1 MSMLQATDVEQASG
15 VTTRPL
21 CVDLDGTLVKSDT
34 LLDSLL
40 LLVRIHPWQAFRSPA
55 WALRGKAAL
64 KREVA
69 SRVTLDVDH
78 LPYNRPLIAYLKEQK
93 AAGRRIYLATGADSE
108 TAERVAA
115 HFDFFDAVLASDGKT
130 NLTGSNKLD
139 GMRSRFGDEG
149 YDYIGNAS
157 VDIPL
162 LRHAGSA
169 MLANPER
176 GLTSRLR
183 SSGIKVE
190 RQFDDVVGALKTFLS
205 AIRIHQWAKNVLVL
219 VPLLLSHSLTGPH
232 IAAAITAFFCFSLCA
247 SATYIVNDML
257 DMDADRRHPRKRS
270 RPFASGDMSIWTGA
284 VIAFTFM
291 ACALLGS
298 FLLLPPPFL
307 SWLLLYILA
316 TLAYSLYFKRIAL
329 VDVILL
335 SGLYTLRVLAGG
347 AATGV
352 PISPWLSAFSVF
364 LFLSLAMVKRFSELR
379 NALERGTK
387 FAHGRGYLS
396 VDIEQLRSFGTA
408 SAYAS
413 VVVFAMYISGR
424 DVAILYPHPGRLW
437 FAAPLML
444 LWLSRVWLLASRGE
458 LNEDP
463 IIFAVTDRMSL
474 LIGAAVVLIA
484 VLATY

>member
-1 MSMLQATDVEQASG
+1 MSMPQATGVEQASRIG
-15 VTTRPL
+15 TRPL

-34 LLDSLL
+34 LLDSLM
-40 LLVRIHPWQAFRSPA
+40 LLVRTHPWQALRSPA
-55 WALRGKAAL
+55 WALRGKAVL

-69 SRVTLDVDH
+69 SRAALDVSH
-78 LPYNRPLIAYLKEQK
+78 LPYNRPLVAYLKEQK
-93 AAGRRIYLATGADSE
+93 AAGRKIYLATGADSE

-115 HFDFFDAVLASDGKT
+115 HFDFFDGVLASDGKT
-130 NLTGSNKLD
+130 NLTGGNKLE
-139 GMRSRFGDEG
+139 GMRSRFGEEG
-149 YDYIGNAS
+149 YDYIGNS
-157 VDIPL
+157 FVDIPL

-169 MLANPER
+169 MIANPER
-176 GLTSRLR
+176 GLASRLR
-183 SSGIKVE
+183 RSGIAIE
-190 RQFDDVVGALKTFLS
+190 RQFDDRAGALKTFLS

-219 VPLLLSHSLTGPH
+219 VPFLLSHSLTGPH
-232 IAAAITAFFCFSLCA
+232 IAAAITAFFCFSFCA

-257 DMDADRRHPRKRS
+257 DIDADRRHPRKHA
-270 RPFASGDMSIWTGA
+270 RPFASGDMSAFTGA
-284 VIAFTFM
+284 FIAIVFV
-291 ACALLGS
+291 AGALLGAG
-298 FLLLPPPFL
+298 FLLPSAFL
-307 SWLLLYILA
+307 LWLLVYIIA
-316 TLAYSLYFKRIAL
+316 TLSYSLYLKRIVL

-335 SGLYTLRVLAGG
+335 SCLYTVRVLAGG

-352 PISPWLSAFSVF
+352 AISPWLSAFSVF

-413 VVVFAMYISGR
+413 VVVFAMYISGH
-424 DVAILYPHPGRLW
+424 DVTTLYHHPGRLW
-437 FAAPLML
+437 LAAPLML

-484 VLATY
+484 VLAAL

>member
-1 MSMLQATDVEQASG
+1 MLQTTSMKETSG
-15 VTTRPL
+15 TTARPL

-40 LLVRIHPWQAFRSPA
+40 LLVRMHPLQALQSPV

-64 KREVA
+64 KREVS
-69 SRVTLDVDH
+69 SRVTLDVAH
-78 LPYNRPLIAYLKEQK
+78 LPYNRPLVTYLEEQK
-93 AAGRRIYLATGADSE
+93 ASGRRIYLATGADSE

-115 HFDFFDAVLASDGKT
+115 HFDFFDGILASDGKT
-130 NLTGSNKLD
+130 NLTGGNKLD
-139 GMRSRFGDEG
+139 SMRSRFGEEG

-169 MLANPER
+169 MIANPER
-176 GLTSRLR
+176 GLASRLQR
-183 SSGIKVE
+183 SGIVIE
-190 RQFDDVVGALKTFLS
+190 REFDDRAGALKTFLK

-219 VPLLLSHSLTGPH
+219 VPFLLSHSLTRLH
-232 IAAAITAFFCFSLCA
+232 IAAAITAFFSFSLCA

-257 DMDADRRHPRKRS
+257 DIDADRKHPRKRF
-270 RPFASGDMSIWTGA
+270 RPFASGDMPAWTGA
-284 VIAFTFM
+284 LIAVLFV
-291 ACALLGS
+291 AAALIGS
-298 FLLLPPPFL
+298 CLLLPQGFL
-307 SWLLLYILA
+307 LWLLLYIIA
-316 TLAYSLYFKRIAL
+316 TLAYSLYLKRIAL

-335 SGLYTLRVLAGG
+335 SGLYTIRVQAGG

-352 PISPWLSAFSVF
+352 PISHWLSAFSVF

-408 SAYAS
+408 SAYAA
-413 VVVFAMYISGR
+413 VVVFAMYINGR
-424 DVAILYPHPGRLW
+424 DVTVLYHHPGRLW
-437 FAAPLML
+437 LAAPLML
-444 LWLSRVWLLASRGE
+444 LWVSWVWLLASRGE

-474 LIGAAVVLIA
+474 LIGAVVVLIA
-484 VLATY
+484 VLAAL